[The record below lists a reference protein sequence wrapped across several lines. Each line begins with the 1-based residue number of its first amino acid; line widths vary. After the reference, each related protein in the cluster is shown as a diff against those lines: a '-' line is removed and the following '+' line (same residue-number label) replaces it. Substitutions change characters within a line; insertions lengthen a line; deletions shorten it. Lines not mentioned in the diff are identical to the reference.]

1 MSPYIATEASI
12 MALAK
17 SIRGATDVD
26 DAIARARA
34 AGFPVAKIEEHLDE
48 ALAREFM
55 RIVMGL
61 SEVEHEDA

>member
-1 MSPYIATEASI
+1 MSPYIATEATI
-12 MALAK
+12 MSLAK
-17 SIRGATDVD
+17 AIRGARDVD
-26 DAIARARA
+26 EAIAKARA

-55 RIVMGL
+55 RVVIGL